1 MQNKYRVRISENKP
15 PEGFNMGRGL
25 TTMARRT
32 SGAAVALPSRRFLG
46 ASARCCAHRESCVP
60 FISSC
65 RDAERARRGARG
77 QGARGAGR
85 WGGGGGSPRRWS
97 DRRGPPAASV
107 SNCSPAP
114 ETEVRRP
121 ASSATT
127 PWRRLSPRPDHRR
140 ALPDAGVT
148 ETWGRCRSRSGLRER
163 AQFAPL
169 LWFAHGRRP
178 RYPLSSPQ
186 AAFSC
191 RQTACLPSR

>member
-60 FISSC
+60 SISSY

-85 WGGGGGSPRRWS
+85 WGGGGGSPRRRS
-97 DRRGPPAASV
+97 DRRDPPAASV
-107 SNCSPAP
+107 SNCPPAL
-114 ETEVRRP
+114 ETKANLR
-121 ASSATT
+121 
-127 PWRRLSPRPDHRR
+127 RR
-140 ALPDAGVT
+140 AVRDARRVSAELKPLGVS
-148 ETWGRCRSRSGLRER
+148 TWRV
-163 AQFAPL
+163 
-169 LWFAHGRRP
+169 
-178 RYPLSSPQ
+178 
-186 AAFSC
+186 
-191 RQTACLPSR
+191 

>member
-1 MQNKYRVRISENKP
+1 
-15 PEGFNMGRGL
+15 MGRGL

-85 WGGGGGSPRRWS
+85 WGGDGGSPRRWS

-107 SNCSPAP
+107 SSCSPAP

-121 ASSATT
+121 APSATT
-127 PWRRLSPRPDHRR
+127 PWRRSWSSRR
-140 ALPDAGVT
+140 DPIAA
-148 ETWGRCRSRSGLRER
+148 
-163 AQFAPL
+163 APCMTL
-169 LWFAHGRRP
+169 V
-178 RYPLSSPQ
+178 
-186 AAFSC
+186 
-191 RQTACLPSR
+191 

>member
-127 PWRRLSPRPDHRR
+127 PWRRSWSSRR
-140 ALPDAGVT
+140 DPIAA
-148 ETWGRCRSRSGLRER
+148 
-163 AQFAPL
+163 APCMT
-169 LWFAHGRRP
+169 P
-178 RYPLSSPQ
+178 V
-186 AAFSC
+186 
-191 RQTACLPSR
+191 